1 MIEVDKLIAS
11 ALKERNE
18 VKIAAYRAIK
28 TAEMNY
34 KTAKNA
40 KPLDEAAE
48 IQIIKKLVTQ
58 REESANIYKENNRME
73 LAEREEAEI
82 KYLKELLPPEV
93 SQDDIIVAVL
103 AWIADESNG
112 ETIPKARMGEA
123 IKAVKA
129 KFPTADGKLIADCV
143 KGKLA

>member
-1 MIEVDKLIAS
+1 MIEVDKLIAG

-18 VKIAAYRAIK
+18 VKVAAYRAIK

-40 KPLDEAAE
+40 KPLDDAAE

-58 REESANIYKENNRME
+58 REESANIYKENNRPE

-93 SQDDIIVAVL
+93 SQDDIIAAVIAWAVA
-103 AWIADESNG
+103 ESNG

-129 KFPTADGKLIADCV
+129 KFPTADGKLVADCV
-143 KGKLA
+143 KERLA

>member
-1 MIEVDKLIAS
+1 MIEVDKLIAG

-18 VKIAAYRAIK
+18 VKVAAYRAIK

-40 KPLDEAAE
+40 KPLDDAAE
-48 IQIIKKLVTQ
+48 IQIIKKLVSQ
-58 REESANIYKENNRME
+58 REESANIYKENNRPE

-93 SQDDIIVAVL
+93 SQDDIIAAVIAWAVA
-103 AWIADESNG
+103 ESNG

-129 KFPTADGKLIADCV
+129 KFPTADGKLVADCV
-143 KGKLA
+143 KERLA

>member
-1 MIEVDKLIAS
+1 MIEVDKLIAG

-18 VKIAAYRAIK
+18 VKTAAYRAIK

-40 KPLDEAAE
+40 KPLDDAAE

-58 REESANIYKENNRME
+58 REESASIYKENSRPE

-93 SQDDIIVAVL
+93 SQDDIIAAVIAWAVA
-103 AWIADESNG
+103 ESNG

-129 KFPTADGKLIADCV
+129 KFPTADGKLVADCV
-143 KGKLA
+143 KERLA

>member
-28 TAEMNY
+28 TAEINY

-40 KPLDEAAE
+40 KPFDEAAE

-93 SQDDIIVAVL
+93 SQDDIIAAVL
-103 AWIADESNG
+103 AWIAAESNG
-112 ETIPKARMGEA
+112 ETIPKVRMGEA

-129 KFPTADGKLIADCV
+129 KFPTADGKLVADCV
-143 KGKLA
+143 KEKLA

>member
-28 TAEMNY
+28 TAEINY

-93 SQDDIIVAVL
+93 SQDDIIAAVL
-103 AWIADESNG
+103 AWIAAESNG

-129 KFPTADGKLIADCV
+129 KFPTADGKLVADCV
-143 KGKLA
+143 KEKLA

>member
-1 MIEVDKLIAS
+1 MIEVDKLIAG

-18 VKIAAYRAIK
+18 VKVAAYRAIK

-40 KPLDEAAE
+40 KPLDDAAE

-58 REESANIYKENNRME
+58 REESANIYRENNRPE

-93 SQDDIIVAVL
+93 SQDDIIAAVIAWAVA
-103 AWIADESNG
+103 ESNG

-129 KFPTADGKLIADCV
+129 KFPTADGKLVADCV
-143 KGKLA
+143 KEKLA

>member
-1 MIEVDKLIAS
+1 MIEVDKLIVS

-28 TAEMNY
+28 TAEINY

-93 SQDDIIVAVL
+93 SQDDIIAAVL
-103 AWIADESNG
+103 AWIAAESNG

-129 KFPTADGKLIADCV
+129 KFPTADGKLVADCV
-143 KGKLA
+143 KEKLA

>member
-93 SQDDIIVAVL
+93 SQDDIIAAVL

-123 IKAVKA
+123 VKAVKA
-129 KFPTADGKLIADCV
+129 KFPTADGKLVADCV
-143 KGKLA
+143 KEKLA